1 MAIPLA
7 QEEHKELRKQIKKL
21 KKSASLGQLD
31 EAGTQVGLAVASAGV
46 LGVGCG
52 TNQQHSSHIAVW
64 CALLRLPTAAPSC
77 SR

>member
-31 EAGTQVGLAVASAGV
+31 EAGAQVRDG
-46 LGVGCG
+46 
-52 TNQQHSSHIAVW
+52 W
-64 CALLRLPTAAPSC
+64 
-77 SR
+77 

>member
-31 EAGTQVGLAVASAGV
+31 EAGEQVRDG
-46 LGVGCG
+46 
-52 TNQQHSSHIAVW
+52 W
-64 CALLRLPTAAPSC
+64 
-77 SR
+77 

>member
-31 EAGTQVGLAVASAGV
+31 EAGEQVRDAVVKSEPVHTGLLFVNLTLCFS
-46 LGVGCG
+46 
-52 TNQQHSSHIAVW
+52 
-64 CALLRLPTAAPSC
+64 LPHAC
-77 SR
+77 I

>member
-31 EAGTQVGLAVASAGV
+31 EAGTQVG
-46 LGVGCG
+46 GCCMG
-52 TNQQHSSHIAVW
+52 CSVRTGGEIALFHSLCRMQAEVK
-64 CALLRLPTAAPSC
+64 
-77 SR
+77 